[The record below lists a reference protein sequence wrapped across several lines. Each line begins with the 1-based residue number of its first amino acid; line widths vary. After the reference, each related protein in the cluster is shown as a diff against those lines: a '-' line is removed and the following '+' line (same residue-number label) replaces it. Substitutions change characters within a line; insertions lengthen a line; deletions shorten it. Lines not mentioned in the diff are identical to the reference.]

1 MSGLKTEGIM
11 FDSITTEQKEAFK
24 ARTRAIDALLKS
36 AVETQPEKA
45 QRQLPRLIVPSL
57 HIPHM
62 ERRAA

>member
-1 MSGLKTEGIM
+1 MSGHETEGIM

-36 AVETQPEKA
+36 ALETQPEKT
-45 QRQLPRLIVPSL
+45 QRQLPRHIVPSL
-57 HIPHM
+57 HILHM